1 MICSRCH
8 ENHERAG
15 QRLCS
20 MCHAKSMRD
29 YRRRVKQ
36 RGGRDFGFVSR
47 EIDSDEIDAIATA
60 AASLDE
66 EAA

>member
-8 ENHERAG
+8 ENHERVG

-20 MCHAKSMRD
+20 MCHAKNMRA

-36 RGGRDFGFVSR
+36 PGGRDFGFVSH
-47 EIDSDEIDAIATA
+47 EIDSGEIDAIATA
-60 AASLDE
+60 AASLDG